1 MTDESV
7 PPGGTAVVDPVW
19 QPWRPAEVARR
30 LAGVTAPW
38 YVAGGWALDLNRG
51 EQSREHGDI
60 EIGVPAGAF
69 GQIRGALAGLDIE
82 VIGAGLRWPI
92 DSPAFT
98 QLHQTWVS
106 DPATG
111 SYVLD
116 VFREPHDGDIW
127 ICRRDDTIRWPF
139 RQIICQSQG
148 GIPYL
153 APQFV
158 LLFKAKHGQP
168 KDEADFAGTLPLL
181 APQARDW
188 LRRALRR
195 IHPGH
200 AWIGML

>member
-1 MTDESV
+1 VTDES
-7 PPGGTAVVDPVW
+7 
-19 QPWRPAEVARR
+19 
-30 LAGVTAPW
+30 
-38 YVAGGWALDLNRG
+38 VAGGWALDLNRG
-51 EQSREHGDI
+51 EQTREHGDI
-60 EIGVPAGAF
+60 EIGVPAAGF

-82 VIGAGLRWPI
+82 VIGYGMRWPV

-139 RQIICQSQG
+139 RQIVCQSQD

-153 APQFV
+153 APQIV

-188 LRRALRR
+188 LRRALQRV
-195 IHPGH
+195 HPGH